1 LISEVLVLGRR
12 SKESCGYSAGFMP
25 KRRAIEIL
33 QDGRHVGVE
42 RGADGIGD
50 KGFAVFGPE
59 HQMDMETGQGLRHR

>member
-1 LISEVLVLGRR
+1 
-12 SKESCGYSAGFMP
+12 MP